1 MTASSTSRSRLPR
14 GVRIALYVV
23 GGVIVLPLILIPIVA
38 WAVDLGGLVKAEIE
52 KMRPDLE
59 KQIGR
64 KLALGDVSVRLLPRI
79 AVEVKDVTVQAQPG
93 QTGDA
98 ALPLLQVGAMR
109 VGVAAWPL
117 LTSLGKSVEVSRIEL
132 DSPQVVVVRGK
143 DGRLSYQ
150 DILDHLD
157 SGDKPPSEPLTQEQL
172 AYIQGVR
179 LGRMAITNAKLR
191 FRDEEASGAVVTIE
205 QLDVVAQDVHLGDPL
220 TVTMDAAVLAPAR
233 NLHFSVTTGPLPKDL
248 AFDRP
253 LALLHAAE
261 LKLQPIELQPL
272 LRFLPAPPDGGV
284 ELARAKVDADLR
296 VELPAAA
303 SKLAIQGGAGASG
316 LVLSRLARR
325 GGPAVF
331 GQPADVRFKT
341 DMQVDPAAGDVAAK
355 LIEVTLNGMGVGG
368 SADLHSLWTAPSVR
382 SLSLAS
388 KNVTLEAL
396 VAILPPGTLPP
407 KTNLRGPLELT
418 AQGSGTPDKADVQL
432 GLNLDN
438 ATIYTPE
445 LHKPAGVAMNAGFK
459 GQLTPTGTT
468 IERLGA
474 VLGPLVLAL
483 HGRFQS
489 ATHMDL
495 ELDSGKVDIDPLL
508 RLLPSVAEAV
518 PAGQKLAGTLQ
529 VAGTIKRRGE
539 TTDASAQVA
548 LREANARSPS
558 LELVGGAELAATV
571 KAEPGSAAVNANLD
585 LSAARIFMPGSIDK
599 AAGVP
604 IKLKLVA
611 SQAGKRVSLREAR
624 LSLPGGTI
632 EATGQ
637 ADTGAHTMAFAI
649 PLADLNLT
657 QLGKV
662 LPAVKDSLPQAMGD
676 GTLKFAMKMDGNPD
690 EIGTAHVKVDQVD
703 LHLAGTR
710 MQGEAEVTG
719 IDPLKRISFDF
730 HGDRLELDKWLGGSS
745 SSSSSPSKKSEPSS
759 SSSST
764 ELPPLLKTLEAA
776 GKLAVASG
784 RYKGVEF
791 TDMQADLTLSK
802 GKALFKV
809 LKLSTFS
816 GVVSA
821 SGTSV
826 DFNSKKPRFGL
837 RAKLENINLSQVV
850 GTQSSLL
857 AQKLEGRGTID
868 LNVDGAGFSWD
879 QIAPALSGQLFMGLT
894 EGQLK
899 TPSLVGSALREVV
912 TRVPGLAGQNLAT
925 NIKETSSLKDL
936 AVRFAVEDGKLKTN
950 KPIELAN
957 EEGSV
962 KLNGNIGLDQ
972 SLALGGSMEIAPKAL
987 ELVSAGRLKM
997 GRPLPLDVKVGGT
1010 LTAPKVEV
1018 VNIEKT
1024 VAALAANLLQG
1035 QGKELLGGAIGKG
1048 LGGAL
1053 GGQAAGAVG
1062 GAANALGQ
1070 GNLDQAKQ
1078 EAEKKLQEEA
1088 QKRLGEEA
1096 KKRLGGFG
1104 LPGGLLGG
1112 QGGQGTQPPPAPSNP
1127 QNPSAQP
1134 GQPAPAPGNL
1144 GEDGKKKLGE
1154 GLRGLFG
1161 H

>member
-1 MTASSTSRSRLPR
+1 MNASSSSRSRLPR
-14 GVRIALYVV
+14 GVRIALYTV
-23 GGVIVLPLILIPIVA
+23 GAVILLPLVLIPIIA

-52 KMRPDLE
+52 KVRPDLE

-64 KLALGDVSVRLLPRI
+64 KLAIGDVSVRLLPRI
-79 AVEVKDVTVQAQPG
+79 AVEVKDVAVQAQPG

-98 ALPLLQVGAMR
+98 AQPLLQVGALR

-117 LTSLGKSVEVSRIEL
+117 LTSFGKSIEVSRIEL
-132 DSPQVVVVRGK
+132 DAPQVVVVRGK

-150 DILDHLD
+150 DILDRLD
-157 SGDKPPSEPLTQEQL
+157 SGEKPPSEPMTPEQL
-172 AYIQGVR
+172 AYIQGIR

-205 QLDVVAQDVHLGDPL
+205 QLDVVTQDVHLGDPL

-248 AFDRP
+248 VFDRP
-253 LALLHAAE
+253 LALLRGAE
-261 LKLQPIELQPL
+261 FKLQPIELQPL

-296 VELPAAA
+296 VELPSVA

-368 SADLHSLWTAPSVR
+368 SADLRSLWTAPSVR
-382 SLSLAS
+382 SLALAS

-407 KTNLRGPLELT
+407 KTTLRGPLELT
-418 AQGSGTPDKADVQL
+418 AKGSGTPEKADVEL
-432 GLNLDN
+432 GLNLDG

-459 GQLTPTGTT
+459 GQVTPAEVA

-474 VLGPLVLAL
+474 VLGPLALAL
-483 HGRFQS
+483 HGRFKS
-489 ATHMDL
+489 ATNMDL

-518 PAGQKLAGTLQ
+518 PEGQKLAGTLQ

-539 TTDASAQVA
+539 TTDASAKMA

-571 KAEPGSAAVNANLD
+571 KAEPGSAAVNADLD
-585 LSAARIFMPGSIDK
+585 LSAARILVPGSVDK

-632 EATGQ
+632 DATGQ
-637 ADTGAHTMAFAI
+637 ADMGAHTMAFAI

-703 LHLAGTR
+703 LRLAGTR

-730 HGDRLELDKWLGGSS
+730 HGDRLELDKWLGGGSS
-745 SSSSSPSKKSEPSS
+745 SSSGSGPAKKAEPSS
-759 SSSST
+759 SSTST
-764 ELPPLLKTLEAA
+764 DVPPILKTLEAA

-791 TDMQADLTLSK
+791 TDMQADLSLSK

-826 DFNSKKPRFGL
+826 DFNSKKPKFGL
-837 RAKLENINLSQVV
+837 RAKLEKINISQVV

-868 LNVDGAGFSWD
+868 VNVDGAGLSWE
-879 QIAPALSGQLFMGLT
+879 QIAPALSGQLFMGFS

-912 TRVPGLAGQNLAT
+912 TRVPALAGQNFAV
-925 NIKETSSLKDL
+925 KETSSLKDL
-936 AVRFAVEDGKLKTN
+936 VVRFAVEEGKLKTT
-950 KPIELAN
+950 KPIELGS

-972 SLALGGSMEIAPKAL
+972 SLALGGNMEIAPKAL
-987 ELVSAGRLKM
+987 ELISAGRLKM

-1010 LTAPKVEV
+1010 LTSPKVEV

-1035 QGKELLGGAIGKG
+1035 QGKELLSGALGKG

-1053 GGQAAGAVG
+1053 GGQAAGALG
-1062 GAANALGQ
+1062 GAAGALGQ

-1078 EAEKKLQEEA
+1078 EAAKKLQDEA
-1088 QKRLGEEA
+1088 QNRLGEEA
-1096 KKRLGGFG
+1096 KKRVGGFG
-1104 LPGGLLGG
+1104 LPGLLGG
-1112 QGGQGTQPPPAPSNP
+1112 QGGQGGQPPAPTNP
-1127 QNPSAQP
+1127 PPPSAQP
-1134 GQPAPAPGNL
+1134 GQPAPAPAPSNPT
-1144 GEDGKKKLGE
+1144 EEGKKKLGE